1 MLYVLQEY
9 ANHGQDIKDLFLVS
23 NYLLC
28 HVSQKNKCFDF
39 FTRISCK
46 KREKCVVVMNHHVL
60 FFQVEKFS
68 FIIEKSANQAKNL
81 YSRPFIRVGGTG
93 GN

>member
-1 MLYVLQEY
+1 MLIMAKISKTFFLFQTIFYATSVKRINVLT
-9 ANHGQDIKDLFLVS
+9 FLPEF
-23 NYLLC
+23 LA
-28 HVSQKNKCFDF
+28 
-39 FTRISCK
+39 

-68 FIIEKSANQAKNL
+68 FIIKKSANQAKNL